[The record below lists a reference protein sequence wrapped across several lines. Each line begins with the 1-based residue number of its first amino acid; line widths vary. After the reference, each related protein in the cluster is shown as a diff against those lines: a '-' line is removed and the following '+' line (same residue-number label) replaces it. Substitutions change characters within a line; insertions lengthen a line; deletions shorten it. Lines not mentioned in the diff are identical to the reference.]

1 MSMPTALRRLLP
13 GTSALVVIAALILLV
28 LLAGR
33 SWLAAH
39 DAAIQLAATL
49 RAQEKVLAEANQ
61 RQRERDASLA
71 AALAQINAAKRR
83 VTTPAQ
89 AVAEIPDALPPLPK
103 PVEIQ
108 IPPPTPEQPEP
119 PAVATVPQA
128 DLKPIYDYLQD
139 CRACQVSLA
148 ATRENLADERTK
160 LAAVTTERDAAI
172 QAARG
177 GTFWTRLKRNAKWF
191 ALGAAAAAAATAA
204 AR

>member
-1 MSMPTALRRLLP
+1 M
-13 GTSALVVIAALILLV
+13 
-28 LLAGR
+28 
-33 SWLAAH
+33 
-39 DAAIQLAATL
+39 
-49 RAQEKVLAEANQ
+49 AEANQ

-83 VTTPAQ
+83 VSTPAQ
-89 AVAEIPDALPPLPK
+89 VVAEIPSALPPLPK

-108 IPPPTPEQPEP
+108 LPPPTLEQPEP
-119 PAVATVPQA
+119 PAVATVPQV

-139 CRACQVSLA
+139 CRACQISLA
-148 ATRENLADERTK
+148 ATRENLADERAK

-172 QAARG
+172 QAVRG
-177 GTFWTRLKRNAKWF
+177 GTFWTRLKHNAKWF